1 MIPLWHQVCKYNKPG
16 PPGPQHLRNPDRFHF
31 TSTGNFMRLILFT
44 WLVFSGFLGF
54 SQAPSSFIIG
64 VKGDTLN
71 KIDANGL
78 KQGKWVNHVDELR
91 GEPGFEEEGVYKNNK
106 KEGPWRIYSLQGD
119 LKGLEFYRWGN
130 KDGVCQYFNPSGALI
145 REESWRAM
153 NPEKLYDTLV
163 VEDVDHFDHYRT
175 VIVKNEGVAIKHGTW
190 KFYDPSTGMID
201 RTETYTMGK
210 LETHKAPAVQD
221 STQLAERKMVKP
233 KEVQEYE
240 KKNAGKK
247 RIRVRDGQT
256 N

>member
-1 MIPLWHQVCKYNKPG
+1 
-16 PPGPQHLRNPDRFHF
+16 
-31 TSTGNFMRLILFT
+31 MRIIL
-44 WLVFSGFLGF
+44 LACLSLFSFRGFC
-54 SQAPSSFIIG
+54 QAPGSYIIG

-71 KIDANGL
+71 KVDAKGL

-153 NPEKLYDTLV
+153 NPENLYDTLE
-163 VEDVDHFDHYRT
+163 VEDIDHLNQYRT
-175 VIVKNEGVAIKHGTW
+175 VIVKNEGVAIKHGIW

-210 LETHKAPAVQD
+210 LEKHKAPEVQD
-221 STQLAERKMVKP
+221 STQLAARKMVKP
-233 KEVQEYE
+233 REVQEYE

-247 RIRVRDGQT
+247 KIRVRDGQT

>member
-1 MIPLWHQVCKYNKPG
+1 
-16 PPGPQHLRNPDRFHF
+16 
-31 TSTGNFMRLILFT
+31 MRIIFIACLF
-44 WLVFSGFLGF
+44 FLSFRGF

-71 KIDANGL
+71 KVDSKGM

-91 GEPGFEEEGVYKNNK
+91 GEPGFEEEGEFKNNR
-106 KEGPWRIYSLQGD
+106 KEGPWRIYSLEGD

-130 KDGVCQYFNPSGALI
+130 KDGNCQYFNSSGNLV

-163 VEDVDHFDHYRT
+163 VEDVDHLNEYRT
-175 VIVKNEGVAIKHGTW
+175 VIVKNEGVAIKHGVW
-190 KFYDPSTGMID
+190 KFYDPATGMID

-210 LETHKAPAVQD
+210 LETHKAPAAQD
-221 STQLAERKMVKP
+221 STQLAAKKMVKP
-233 KEVQEYE
+233 KEVQDFE

-247 RIRVRDGQT
+247 KIRVRDGQT